1 MFSIMCF
8 VVGLLTFSHNKLCD
22 PIKDGVIQSKDQ
34 VCVTTQHKCVKS
46 ILAIYFVHFK
56 LESMLR
62 GFGVDQNREKL
73 KKRDIVNLKSRHK
86 SGGKMQDCLSLSF
99 NTYLIPLIIFM

>member
-1 MFSIMCF
+1 MILIFTCRAYSITALGGSMFGIMCF

-34 VCVTTQHKCVKS
+34 VCVTTQHTCVKC
-46 ILAIYFVHFK
+46 ILAIYFAHFK

-73 KKRDIVNLKSRHK
+73 NLSSREFKKRE
-86 SGGKMQDCLSLSF
+86 
-99 NTYLIPLIIFM
+99 